1 MWLIFS
7 TKQEGTNYDENFSN
21 SKNNIYNKLS
31 PEAIW
36 PYSKAKKVWNLLFCS
51 GQIWLDPE
59 TMEIVLGWI
68 EEQTKR
74 VIRNISWVLKEN
86 NLSLKDVVKTTI
98 YLKNIEN
105 FEIVNSI
112 YKNYFVL
119 KPARSTVEV
128 SKLPKNA
135 QIEIEVIAEIK

>member
-7 TKQEGTNYDENFSN
+7 TKKEWVNYDEKFSS
-21 SKNNIYNKLS
+21 SKNNLYNKLS
-31 PEAIW
+31 PQAIW
-36 PYSKAKKVWNLLFCS
+36 PYSKSKKVWNLLFCS

-59 TMEIVLGWI
+59 TMKIVEWWI
-68 EEQTKR
+68 KEQTKR

-98 YLKNIEN
+98 FLKNIAN
-105 FEIVNSI
+105 FETVNNI

-128 SKLPKNA
+128 SNLPKNA
-135 QIEIEVIAEIK
+135 LIEIEVIAEIK